1 MDAPAQ
7 RAPSLNLEWGVR
19 CPLSVEA
26 LRVAVGISGASG
38 AVLGLRLLEVL
49 KEMRVET
56 HAVMTKAAERILK
69 EEHGASREDVAK
81 LAHRLYDVDDFTA
94 PIASGSF
101 KVDGMVVAPCSMKT
115 LAGIVC
121 GYSDNLLLRAA
132 DVTLK
137 EGRPL
142 VLVVRE
148 APLSVVH
155 LRNMLAAA
163 EMGAVVLPP
172 VLTFYIKPRSVED
185 LVDYVVGRA
194 LDALGLKHSLYRRWG
209 EA

>member
-1 MDAPAQ
+1 
-7 RAPSLNLEWGVR
+7 
-19 CPLSVEA
+19 

-56 HAVMTKAAERILK
+56 HAVMTKAAERILRD
-69 EEHGASREDVAK
+69 EHGASREDVAK

>member
-1 MDAPAQ
+1 
-7 RAPSLNLEWGVR
+7 
-19 CPLSVEA
+19 

-137 EGRPL
+137 ERRPL

>member
-1 MDAPAQ
+1 
-7 RAPSLNLEWGVR
+7 
-19 CPLSVEA
+19 

>member
-1 MDAPAQ
+1 
-7 RAPSLNLEWGVR
+7 
-19 CPLSVEA
+19 

-56 HAVMTKAAERILK
+56 HAVMTKAAERILRD
-69 EEHGASREDVAK
+69 EHGASREDVAK

-137 EGRPL
+137 ERRPL

>member
-1 MDAPAQ
+1 M
-7 RAPSLNLEWGVR
+7 
-19 CPLSVEA
+19 
-26 LRVAVGISGASG
+26 RVAVGISGASG

-56 HAVMTKAAERILK
+56 HAVMTKAAERILRD
-69 EEHGASREDVAK
+69 EHGASREDVAK